1 MTGKRFEPP
10 RPSWSILARLSA
22 LAAAS
27 HHESDGRSIRTMLP
41 LNPGPVEATI
51 DPDPCP
57 PIPDAGKREL
67 DRSLSR
73 TEDSE

>member
-1 MTGKRFEPP
+1 MPVNREPYTP
-10 RPSWSILARLSA
+10 PAFSILKRLSE
-22 LAAAS
+22 LAAAP

-41 LNPGPVEATI
+41 LNLGPVEAAI
-51 DPDPCP
+51 DHDPCP

-73 TEDSE
+73 KEDSE

>member
-1 MTGKRFEPP
+1 MTGKRFDPP
-10 RPSWSILARLSA
+10 RPAWSILARLSD
-22 LAAAS
+22 LAAAR

-41 LNPGPVEATI
+41 LNPSPVGATI
-51 DPDPCP
+51 DNDPCP

>member
-1 MTGKRFEPP
+1 MRKPTTLRSDWNILKRLGE
-10 RPSWSILARLSA
+10 
-22 LAAAS
+22 LAAMP

-57 PIPDAGKREL
+57 PITDTEKREL
-67 DRSLSR
+67 GRFLSR
-73 TEDSE
+73 KEDSE